1 MADPQGILAQPE
13 IFGRPGHNRSLLEA
27 GWRFQLIGRLL
38 DDGLSRAERQRLW
51 AELTSH
57 PVDHPWRG
65 SIRLAARTMRRWC
78 QRYRKLGLAG
88 LVPAQRT
95 DRGRI
100 QALPAGALAR
110 ALELREEDPR
120 RTVPQLIR
128 LMVAEKPEWQD
139 CLKRSTLDR
148 HLRSRGCVR
157 QRKVTPEG
165 PFRPFEAMGPMDL
178 VQGDILQGPVA
189 LLVDGKLVKIRIVC
203 WLDDHS
209 RYVLHLEAYPDERQ
223 ASIEDALRKFVLKYG
238 TPLKLFVDNA
248 WVYSGT
254 TFGLTCS
261 QLGIVKIHST
271 PRYPVSR
278 GKQERLF
285 ATLRQQLLDEL
296 ENLEPLP
303 LAQVNRYLV
312 AWVDRYNHTP
322 HSRTK
327 QTPHQRFADRPHRM
341 VPLDQFEEAFWQ
353 WDTRAIS
360 PLGEIKFTGNTYY
373 VDPALATKKA
383 IIRYDPNDLSR
394 IYVWK
399 DGQKVATASA
409 HELLHQQRR
418 GRSMP
423 GHTRAS
429 RAALNYLDQLEQSH
443 RQRLARELNLTEYRE
458 LDHDKQEDTP

>member
-1 MADPQGILAQPE
+1 MADPQGILNQPE
-13 IFGRPGHNRSLLEA
+13 IFGRPGQERRLLEA
-27 GWRFQLIGRLL
+27 GWRFQLVGPLL
-38 DDGLSRAERQRLW
+38 AENLSRSERHRLW
-51 AELTSH
+51 VELVTRA
-57 PVDHPWRG
+57 VEHPWRG
-65 SIRLAARTMRRWC
+65 LVKLGARTMRRWC

-88 LVPAQRT
+88 LVPVRRK
-95 DRGRI
+95 DHGRV
-100 QALPAGALAR
+100 QALPEGVLAK

-128 LMVAEKPEWQD
+128 LMVAERPDWQNR
-139 CLKRSTLDR
+139 LKRSTLDR
-148 HLRSRGCVR
+148 HLRSRGCLR

-165 PFRPFEAMGPMDL
+165 PFRAFEAKSPMDL
-178 VQGDILQGPVA
+178 MQGDILHGPVA
-189 LLVDGKLVKIRIVC
+189 MLDTGKLVKIRIVC

-209 RYVLHLEAYPDERQ
+209 RHILHLEAYPDDRQ
-223 ASIEDALRKFVLKYG
+223 ASIEDALRKAILKYG
-238 TPLKLFVDNA
+238 TPLALFVDNA

-278 GKQERLF
+278 GKQERVF
-285 ATLRQQLLDEL
+285 ATLRQQLLDEV

-312 AWVDRYNHTP
+312 AWVDRYHHTP

-327 QTPHQRFADRPHRM
+327 QTPHERFSVRPHRM

-360 PLGEIKFTGNTYY
+360 QLGEIKFTGNVYH
-373 VDPALATKKA
+373 VDPVLATKKA

-399 DGQKVATASA
+399 DGQKVATATA
-409 HELLHQQRR
+409 HELLHQHRR
-418 GRSMP
+418 GRPMA
-423 GHTRAS
+423 GHTKAS
-429 RAALNYLDQLEQSH
+429 QAALRYLNQLEQSH

-458 LDHDKQEDTP
+458 LDHDNKEDTR